1 MKMNCCLS
9 KVAVFAF
16 ASSLMMG
23 TSVLAQSTMGSGS
36 QSSMGSMSQSAPA
49 KGSMASSAAMP
60 TDAQI
65 ADAKSKGMVWVNTS
79 SKVYHKD
86 DSFYGK
92 TKHGQ
97 FMSEADAQKMG
108 AHLAKA
114 SPMGKKSATT
124 AAPAGTM
131 AH

>member
-1 MKMNCCLS
+1 MKLNCCKYS
-9 KVAVFAF
+9 VAVVAI

-23 TSVLAQSTMGSGS
+23 TGLMAQSTMGSAKLA
-36 QSSMGSMSQSAPA
+36 QSGSMS
-49 KGSMASSAAMP
+49 GSTMSGASTALP

-79 SKVYHKD
+79 TKVYHKD
-86 DSFYGK
+86 DQFYGK

-108 AHLAKA
+108 AHMAKA
-114 SPMGKKSATT
+114 SPIGKKP
-124 AAPAGTM
+124 AASGTM
-131 AH
+131 AAH

>member
-1 MKMNCCLS
+1 MKLNCCKYPLAV
-9 KVAVFAF
+9 VAI

-23 TSVLAQSTMGSGS
+23 TSLVAQSTMGSAKPA
-36 QSSMGSMSQSAPA
+36 QSGSMS
-49 KGSMASSAAMP
+49 GSTMSGSTMSGSSAALP

-79 SKVYHKD
+79 TKVYHKD
-86 DSFYGK
+86 DQFYGK

-108 AHLAKA
+108 AHMAKA
-114 SPMGKKSATT
+114 SPIGKKP
-124 AAPAGTM
+124 AASGTM
-131 AH
+131 AAH

>member
-1 MKMNCCLS
+1 MKVNCCKYS
-9 KVAVFAF
+9 VAVVAI

-23 TSVLAQSTMGSGS
+23 TGLIAQSTMGSAKPA
-36 QSSMGSMSQSAPA
+36 QSGSMS
-49 KGSMASSAAMP
+49 GSTMSGASTALP

-79 SKVYHKD
+79 TKVYHKD
-86 DSFYGK
+86 DQFYGK

-108 AHLAKA
+108 AHMAKA
-114 SPMGKKSATT
+114 SPIGKKP
-124 AAPAGTM
+124 AASGTM
-131 AH
+131 AAH

>member
-1 MKMNCCLS
+1 M
-9 KVAVFAF
+9 
-16 ASSLMMG
+16 MMG
-23 TSVLAQSTMGSGS
+23 PVVIAQSTMGSPKPGS
-36 QSSMGSMSQSAPA
+36 TMSGGSMSS
-49 KGSMASSAAMP
+49 SASSMP

-79 SKVYHKD
+79 TKVYHKD
-86 DSFYGK
+86 DQFYGK

-114 SPMGKKSATT
+114 SPVGKKAA
-124 AAPAGTM
+124 AAPASK
-131 AH
+131 

>member
-1 MKMNCCLS
+1 MKLNCCKYPL
-9 KVAVFAF
+9 AVIAI

-23 TSVLAQSTMGSGS
+23 TGLTAQSTMGSAKPAQSGTMSGS
-36 QSSMGSMSQSAPA
+36 TMS
-49 KGSMASSAAMP
+49 GASSSLP

-79 SKVYHKD
+79 TKVYHKD
-86 DSFYGK
+86 DQFYGK

-108 AHLAKA
+108 AHMAKA
-114 SPMGKKSATT
+114 SPIGKKP
-124 AAPAGTM
+124 AASGAM
-131 AH
+131 APQ

>member
-1 MKMNCCLS
+1 MKLNCCKYS
-9 KVAVFAF
+9 VAVVAI

-23 TSVLAQSTMGSGS
+23 TGLIAQSTMGSAKPA
-36 QSSMGSMSQSAPA
+36 QSGSMS
-49 KGSMASSAAMP
+49 GSTMSGASTALP

-79 SKVYHKD
+79 TKVYHKD
-86 DSFYGK
+86 DQFYGK

-108 AHLAKA
+108 AHMAKA
-114 SPMGKKSATT
+114 SPIGKKP
-124 AAPAGTM
+124 AASGTM
-131 AH
+131 AAH